1 MKKSGLPTGS
11 EAPAMTDYHHPVL
24 EQEVADFLVRDPDA
38 SYLDVTMGGGGH
50 TAALVSRLGPAG
62 SVTALDRDPEAIA
75 QGRARFVGEP
85 RVHIHQSPFSRLGD
99 YCPPDSL
106 AGALFDLGVSSHQ
119 LDERSRG
126 FSFESGAPLDM
137 RMGPDAGMS
146 ALDWLKE
153 VSEEDLARAFGANS
167 DLDRPW
173 ALAKRVKLLLGEDP
187 APTSDLLRRAVD
199 GIYRPR
205 DNERAGLLARVFQAI
220 RMEVNRETDEIRK
233 GLTAAVGALA
243 KGGRVAVLSYHSVED
258 RAVKETFA
266 EFEKDCHCPPRLPV
280 CVCGGNNRKLR
291 KVIRR
296 PQLAPAEE
304 IARNPRAR
312 SAKLRVM
319 EKV

>member
-1 MKKSGLPTGS
+1 
-11 EAPAMTDYHHPVL
+11 MTDYHHPVL

-38 SYLDVTMGGGGH
+38 AYLDVTLGGGGH
-50 TAALVSRLGPAG
+50 TAAILDRLGPRG
-62 SVTALDRDPEAIA
+62 SITALDRDPEAIA
-75 QGRARFVGEP
+75 QGRARFAGDA
-85 RVHIHQSPFSRLGD
+85 RVRIHQSPFSRLGEF
-99 YCPPDSL
+99 CAPESL

-137 RMGPDAGMS
+137 RMGPDAESS
-146 ALDWLKE
+146 ALEWLKNA
-153 VSEEDLARAFGANS
+153 SEEELARAFGSNS

-173 ALAKRVKLLLGEDP
+173 ALAKRVKLLLDEDP

-205 DNERAGLLARVFQAI
+205 DGERAGLLARVFQAI
-220 RMEVNRETDEIRK
+220 RMEVNRERDEIRT
-233 GLTAAVGALA
+233 GLAAAVGALA

-266 EFEKDCHCPPRLPV
+266 GFEKECVCPPRLPV
-280 CVCGGNNRKLR
+280 CVCGGNHRRLR
-291 KVIRR
+291 KVLRK
-296 PQLAPAEE
+296 PQEASAEE

>member
-1 MKKSGLPTGS
+1 
-11 EAPAMTDYHHPVL
+11 MTDYHHPVL

-38 SYLDVTMGGGGH
+38 AYLDVTLGGGGH
-50 TAALVSRLGPAG
+50 TAAILDRLGPHG
-62 SVTALDRDPEAIA
+62 SITALDRDPEAIA
-75 QGRARFVGEP
+75 QGRARFAGDA
-85 RVHIHQSPFSRLGD
+85 RVRIHQSPFSHLGD
-99 YCPPDSL
+99 FCAPESL

-137 RMGPDAGMS
+137 RMGPDAESS
-146 ALDWLKE
+146 ALDWLKNA
-153 VSEEDLARAFGANS
+153 SEEELARAFGSNS

-205 DNERAGLLARVFQAI
+205 DGERAGLLARVFQAI
-220 RMEVNRETDEIRK
+220 RMEVNRERDEIK
-233 GLTAAVGALA
+233 AGLAAAVGALA

-266 EFEKDCHCPPRLPV
+266 GFEKECVCPPRLPV
-280 CVCGGNNRKLR
+280 CVCGGDHRRLR
-291 KVIRR
+291 KVLRKPR
-296 PQLAPAEE
+296 EASAEE